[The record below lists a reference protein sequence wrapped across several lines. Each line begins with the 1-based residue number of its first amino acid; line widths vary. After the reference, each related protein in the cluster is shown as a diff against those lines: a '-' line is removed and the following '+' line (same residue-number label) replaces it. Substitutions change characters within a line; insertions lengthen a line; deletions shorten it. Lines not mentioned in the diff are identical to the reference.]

1 MMEHGRG
8 AAAHPLPYA
17 VADSQPS
24 RLLARLVEH
33 IDPDRRLNVLNLG
46 PALPETVEFFSAYR
60 CRLHITD
67 LYRDLPSLVSEEEG
81 EEGDEKGKREEGARE
96 SRLDEQLE
104 QALVLPDD
112 TTFDILFFWDVL
124 NYMSRDA
131 ISRLMHKL
139 KPHLH
144 GNSNVHCFSVHNT
157 RAPADQQYYGIADAE
172 HLSVRQRL
180 QIPPGY
186 QPHAQSDL
194 LALLR
199 YFEVDR
205 SVLMR
210 DQRTELLLK
219 VRSLQD

>member
-8 AAAHPLPYA
+8 AVAHPLPA
-17 VADSQPS
+17 TVADSQPS
-24 RLLARLVEH
+24 RLLTRLLEN

-67 LYRDLPSLVSEEEG
+67 LYKDLPSLVSAEMGEEG
-81 EEGDEKGKREEGARE
+81 EGKGEGKGEARQF
-96 SRLDEQLE
+96 RLDEQLE
-104 QALVLPDD
+104 QALVLPGN

-131 ISRLMHKL
+131 ISRLIHRL

-144 GNSNVHCFSVHNT
+144 GNSSVHCFSVHNT

-180 QIPPGY
+180 KIPPGY